1 MRLATGAVYNG
12 HQFRVYVDGF
22 DANVSA
28 LYSVSVTSTGKVLI
42 PAAPNNSPTWNDGLL
57 ILSAHLNDPCGA
69 LNSCSLTLADSLGSS
84 VTITLPP
91 ARY

>member
-1 MRLATGAVYNG
+1 MGAVYNG
-12 HQFRVYVDGF
+12 HQFRLYVDGS
-22 DANVSA
+22 DVNVSA

-42 PAAPNNSPTWNDGLL
+42 PAAPNNNSTWDDGLL

-69 LNSCSLTLADSLGSS
+69 LSSCNLSLTDSLGSS

-91 ARY
+91 AKY